1 MTYARFLG
9 AVLAALALSTVVI
22 PSSLHAQEQEQT
34 QEQEQEQELPQ
45 AVQAQLRVYANAY
58 LAMVTARDD
67 FQREMGHSHD
77 EQERDRLRQGLR
89 ERQAEI
95 LVENELTAEEYER
108 ITLQVSIDAQHR
120 ELFDQILEELSG
132 NGLG

>member
-9 AVLAALALSTVVI
+9 AVLTALALSTVLI
-22 PSSLHAQEQEQT
+22 PSALHAQEQEQAR
-34 QEQEQEQELPQ
+34 EQELAP
-45 AVQAQLRVYANAY
+45 AVQAQLRVYGAVY

-67 FQREMGHSHD
+67 FQRAMGHSHD
-77 EQERDRLRQGLR
+77 VQERDRHRQGLR
-89 ERQAEI
+89 ESLAEI

-132 NGLG
+132 SGSN